1 MLKPFIIDINYYNRN
16 LYKRVMFQ
24 TKVII
29 NGSLKQKGI
38 IRLIITVIGVNIE
51 EIMFQTSITVMG
63 VRNITY

>member
-1 MLKPFIIDINYYNRN
+1 MLKPFIIDINYYNGS

-51 EIMFQTSITVMG
+51 EIMFQTSITIMEVKD
-63 VRNITY
+63 RSY